1 MPDAF
6 ELSASLTLD
15 AEEFEA
21 GIARAQ
27 QALKGLERGVMSAA
41 SALTALEGTAGGV
54 WSSITAAISGA
65 IQKTNEFLS
74 IRGQQSLSLSI
85 SAPGV
90 SSAGQ
95 VQAASSGGGG
105 GSSGGSSLAQ
115 TIATAIGRVA
125 VQMDGQ
131 TVGRLV
137 SSTVSREI
145 GRMAQ
150 SRRYTA

>member
-27 QALKGLERGVMSAA
+27 QALKGLERGVASAA
-41 SALTALEGTAGGV
+41 SALTALQGTAGGV

-90 SSAGQ
+90 SGAGQ
-95 VQAASSGGGG
+95 VQAASSG

-145 GRMAQ
+145 GRLAQ

>member
-27 QALKGLERGVMSAA
+27 QALKGLERGVASAA
-41 SALTALEGTAGGV
+41 SALTALQSTAGGV
-54 WSSITAAISGA
+54 WSSITAAISRA

-90 SSAGQ
+90 SSAEQ

-105 GSSGGSSLAQ
+105 SSGGTSLAQ

-145 GRMAQ
+145 GRLAQ